1 MKTNLI
7 PALRLTL
14 VCAVLFMGLYP
25 ALILGLAQLAPNQ
38 GKGEIVESNGATYF
52 TQIGQNFTIDRYFNG
67 RPSAVGHN
75 AAGSGGS
82 NKGPSNPDYLAT
94 VAARVDTFRLH
105 NPGAER
111 VPAELV
117 TASGSGLDPHLSLE
131 DVLVQVPRIARTRG
145 ISEESLRD
153 LATTHTEKPWLGL
166 FGPEKVNV
174 LALNLALDNLDK

>member
-25 ALILGLAQLAPNQ
+25 TLIWDIAQLAPNQ
-38 GKGEIVESNGATYF
+38 GKGEIVAHNGATYF
-52 TQIGQNFTIDRYFNG
+52 TQIGQKFTADRYFNG
-67 RPSAVGHN
+67 RPSAVDYN

-94 VAARVDTFRLH
+94 VAARIDTFRAH
-105 NPGAER
+105 NPGTAQ
-111 VPAELV
+111 VPSELV
-117 TASGSGLDPHLSLE
+117 TASGSGLDPDLSVE
-131 DVLVQVPRIARTRG
+131 AVLVQVPRIAKVRG
-145 ISEESLRD
+145 VSEKALQN
-153 LATTHTEKPWLGL
+153 LITANTEKPLLGL

-174 LALNLALDNLDK
+174 LALNLALDQLSK